1 MDFVMSQ
8 KFDVAIIGAGLLG
21 IASAFYLARSRPSCS
36 VILIDAGD
44 PLALT
49 SAQSGNN
56 YRNWWPQPVMV
67 GFINRSTTLME
78 RIALETDN
86 RITLTRREYLLA
98 SRSADIAAQHSQ
110 LTAGIGATSGA
121 AIRVHTTADSAG
133 YQPPD
138 HRNRP
143 TRCTRGGFRAPGDCS
158 TRANRRKLSPGT
170 GRRWIKDQWQVK
182 GQRLLKSFHAEIG
195 IERDRQ
201 PSGQEAP
208 GEPIQ
213 RGEVEEPARHGDAG
227 DVQRPD
233 PVGSDDGQLAQHIR
247 VDLVPRCRFRGVWST
262 IERLESH
269 PRHQGGNV
277 QPPDLEAFVN
287 QQALQHPAARDRELH
302 VQPVDLG
309 RISFRSAS
317 DTGRSMS

>member
-158 TRANRRKLSPGT
+158 TRANRRKPSPGT
-170 GRRWIKDQWQVK
+170 GRRWIKDFWQVK
-182 GQRLLKSFHAEIG
+182 GPERGQDFRFGPPIG
-195 IERDRQ
+195 LGHGRAVTLDLDRTATSVNLRDH
-201 PSGQEAP
+201 S
-208 GEPIQ
+208 
-213 RGEVEEPARHGDAG
+213 AG
-227 DVQRPD
+227 M
-233 PVGSDDGQLAQHIR
+233 A
-247 VDLVPRCRFRGVWST
+247 
-262 IERLESH
+262 
-269 PRHQGGNV
+269 GN
-277 QPPDLEAFVN
+277 QF
-287 QQALQHPAARDRELH
+287 
-302 VQPVDLG
+302 
-309 RISFRSAS
+309 
-317 DTGRSMS
+317 